1 MNWNGLSVDFVY
13 VGSALL
19 LVATLA
25 AALTVTA
32 YQLNRINPQLA
43 GAVIG
48 ALISLIVLECV
59 PLLT

>member
-13 VGSALL
+13 IGSILL

>member
-1 MNWNGLSVDFVY
+1 MNWNGLSVDFVFI
-13 VGSALL
+13 GSTLL
-19 LVATLA
+19 LVVALAITLA
-25 AALTVTA
+25 VTA
-32 YQLNRINPQLA
+32 RQLNRVNPQLA

>member
-13 VGSALL
+13 IGSVLL

>member
-1 MNWNGLSVDFVY
+1 MNWNGLSVDFVFI
-13 VGSALL
+13 GSTLL

-25 AALTVTA
+25 AALGVTA
-32 YQLNRINPQLA
+32 CQLNRINPQLA

>member
-13 VGSALL
+13 IGSALL
-19 LVATLA
+19 LIATLA
-25 AALTVTA
+25 AALAVTA